1 MDTGR
6 RWRPYQRTGPAPI
19 QPPRWTETGP
29 VAGALT
35 YGQVVNVGEGDPPA
49 PTRLPWAARALPDS
63 VFYGWYVA
71 LGCAALMFVGVGV
84 GYYGLAVFLG
94 PLREAH
100 GWSNGAVSG
109 ATGLYFSVSGAT
121 GALIGSR
128 IDRDGPLRLQRV
140 GIFLLAGAVSLVGF
154 VNSLWQLY
162 VVYTVL
168 AVGFGMTTGVAVNA
182 IMARWFVNRRARAMS
197 ISFTGVSVG
206 GVVLVPLGTALVGTG
221 GLELAGPVLGALILV
236 VGLPVLWGVLVWEPA
251 EMGLAADGGAPPPKV
266 LRASL
271 DDAVQRR
278 AWTRR
283 EAIHT
288 PAFWAIL
295 VGFVLVLMAQTGFL
309 IHQISFLEI
318 RFGSRGAAALA
329 LSLTA
334 MGSIVA
340 RLVVGVFADNIDKK
354 ALTVGLLVVQAGAV
368 LAIVTFDSTVLTYA
382 LVLVVGFTIGNIY
395 MMQTLLV
402 SELFGMVSF
411 GTVFGLIGV
420 ASQTGSGLGPLAV
433 GWLED
438 RTGGYTTPFTVTAA
452 FTLTAAVIISLARP
466 PKPVSAGA
474 TSPDPGRDG
483 EAVTAAV
490 PPRA

>member
-1 MDTGR
+1 MPARQELAERGR
-6 RWRPYQRTGPAPI
+6 API
-19 QPPRWTETGP
+19 
-29 VAGALT
+29 A
-35 YGQVVNVGEGDPPA
+35 
-49 PTRLPWAARALPDS
+49 TRLLPGT

-71 LGCAALMFVGVGV
+71 IACAALMFVSVGV
-84 GYYGLAVFLG
+84 GYYGLAVFLR
-94 PLREAH
+94 PLREAN

-109 ATGLYFSVSGAT
+109 ATGLYFTVSGIT
-121 GALIGSR
+121 GAIIGSR

-154 VNSLWQLY
+154 VEELWQLY
-162 VVYTVL
+162 AVYTVL

-206 GVVLVPLGTALVGTG
+206 GVLLVPLGTALVDAG
-221 GLELAGPVLGALILV
+221 GLELAGPVLGVIILL

-251 EMGLAADGGAPPPKV
+251 ELGLLPDDGAPPPKV
-266 LRASL
+266 SRASL

-278 AWTRR
+278 VWTRR
-283 EAIHT
+283 EAT
-288 PAFWAIL
+288 RTLAFWAIL

-309 IHQISFLEI
+309 IHQISFLEV

-329 LSLTA
+329 LSVTA
-334 MGSIVA
+334 LGSIVA

-354 ALTVGLLVVQAGAV
+354 VLTIVLLVVQGSAV
-368 LAIVTFDSTVLTYA
+368 LAIVAFESTVLTYA

-395 MMQTLLV
+395 MMQSLLV

-438 RTGGYTTPFTVTAA
+438 RTGGYSVPFTVTAA
-452 FTLTAAVIISLARP
+452 LTFAAAGIIALARP
-466 PKPVSAGA
+466 PR
-474 TSPDPGRDG
+474 PD
-483 EAVTAAV
+483 
-490 PPRA
+490 RA